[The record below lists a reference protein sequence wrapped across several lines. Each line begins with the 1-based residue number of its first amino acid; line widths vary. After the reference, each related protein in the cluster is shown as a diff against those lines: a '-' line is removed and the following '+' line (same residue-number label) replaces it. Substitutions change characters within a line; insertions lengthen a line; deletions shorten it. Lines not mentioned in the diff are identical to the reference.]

1 LPLVS
6 LLERRANVGRKVS
19 ITPRM
24 RWLIVCLCLVGSCL
38 MLLTGCTS
46 CSKEQTPDQIRQE
59 TANAT
64 AKLKS
69 DTVAVAKGIKD
80 GATRPNTI
88 DVNAASKTELTSLP
102 GVTDAVAE
110 RIINGRPY
118 DNTDQLV
125 TKRVVTADEYD
136 KIKDRVAVK
145 K

>member
-1 LPLVS
+1 
-6 LLERRANVGRKVS
+6 
-19 ITPRM
+19 M
-24 RWLIVCLCLVGSCL
+24 RWLIACLCLVGSCL
-38 MLLTGCTS
+38 MLLTGCIS

-80 GATRPNTI
+80 GATRPNTV